1 MGTDPLPRGWTRR
14 VRSSVLHSISLAT
27 AVLTSTRARASS
39 QDVHAE
45 LERAQHEIALLREEL
60 NLKDSRWIRLSP
72 RRRPHYTPVQRM
84 RILQLKAARN
94 WSCEQAA
101 EALMIDE
108 QTLKSWLRRV
118 DEGGEH
124 ALVRL
129 AEPVNRVPD
138 FVRYLVRQLKALCP
152 TMGKVRIAQTL
163 ARAGLHLSVTTV
175 GRVLHETSPA
185 PDDFEL
191 PATVVCRR
199 VTARSP
205 GDLWHID
212 LTAVPTGAGFWI
224 PWLPF
229 ALPQRWPFCWWVLV
243 VVDHVSRAVLGLEIH
258 REVPT
263 AEEVQS
269 SIDLIAHRCGRHPRH
284 VITDKGSQFRAVSWR
299 RYCRARGIRPR
310 FGAVGRHGSI
320 AIVERFIRAMKTEC
334 TSRILVPL
342 IDQVIWHELALYAVW
357 YNEHRPSQ
365 ALGGC
370 TPREVFEGLLPV
382 TGRQRVEPRSGWPA
396 NGGANRV
403 TVLTLVVGYLE
414 GRDHLPVVE
423 LREAA

>member
-1 MGTDPLPRGWTRR
+1 MSTDPLPRGWTRR
-14 VRSSVLHSISLAT
+14 VRSSLLHAISLAT
-27 AVLTSTRARASS
+27 AVLTAARARASS
-39 QDVHAE
+39 QDLRAE
-45 LERAQHEIALLREEL
+45 LERAEQEIALLREEL
-60 NLKDSRWIRLSP
+60 DLKDSRWIRLSP

-108 QTLKSWLRRV
+108 QTLKSWLRRI
-118 DEGGEH
+118 DEEGDS
-124 ALVRL
+124 ALIQL
-129 AEPVNRVPD
+129 AEPVNRFPD

-163 ARAGLHLSVTTV
+163 ARAGLHLSATTV
-175 GRVLHETSPA
+175 GRVLRETSPA
-185 PDDFEL
+185 PDDVEM
-191 PATVVCRR
+191 PVTISSRR
-199 VTARSP
+199 VTARNA

-212 LTAVPTGAGFWI
+212 LTVVPTGTGFWV

-243 VVDHVSRAVLGLEIH
+243 VVDHVSRAALGLEIY
-258 REVPT
+258 RDVPSA
-263 AEEVQS
+263 AETQA
-269 SIDLIAHRCGRHPRH
+269 SIDRVAQRCGRYPLH
-284 VITDKGSQFRAVSWR
+284 VITDKGSQFRAASWR

-310 FGAVGRHGSI
+310 FGAVGCHGSI
-320 AIVERFIRAMKTEC
+320 AIVERFIRAMKAEC

-342 IDQVIWHELALYAVW
+342 DDHSMQCELALYAVW
-357 YNEHRPSQ
+357 YNAHRPSQ

-370 TPREVFEGLLPV
+370 TPRLVYEGLIPAS
-382 TGRQRVEPRSGWPA
+382 GKRIEPRSGWPA
-396 NGGANRV
+396 NGGAERV
-403 TVLTLVVGYLE
+403 ADLRLVVGYLE
-414 GRDHLPVVE
+414 GREHLPVVE

>member
-1 MGTDPLPRGWTRR
+1 
-14 VRSSVLHSISLAT
+14 VLHSLSLAT
-27 AVLTSTRARASS
+27 AVLTAARARASS
-39 QDVHAE
+39 QDLRGE

-60 NLKDSRWIRLSP
+60 DLKDSRWIRLRP

-101 EALMIDE
+101 EALLLDE
-108 QTLKSWLRRV
+108 QTLKSWTRRV
-118 DEGGEH
+118 DEEGERV
-124 ALVRL
+124 LVQL
-129 AEPVNRVPD
+129 TEPVNRFPD
-138 FVRYLVRQLKALCP
+138 YVRYLVRQLKALCP
-152 TMGKVRIAQTL
+152 AMGKVRIAQTL
-163 ARAGLHLSVTTV
+163 ARAGLHLSATTV
-175 GRVLHETSPA
+175 GRVMRESAPI
-185 PDDFEL
+185 PDDVQL
-191 PATVVCRR
+191 PVTIYSRR
-199 VTARSP
+199 VTARNP

-212 LTAVPTGAGFWI
+212 LTAVPTGTGFWV

-258 REVPT
+258 VLGLEIHRDVPT

-269 SIDLIAHRCGRHPRH
+269 SIDRVAHRCGRHPRH

-299 RYCRARGIRPR
+299 RYCRVRGIRPR
-310 FGAVGRHGSI
+310 LGAVGRHGSI
-320 AIVERFIRAMKTEC
+320 AIVERFIRAMKAEC

-342 IDQVIWHELALYAVW
+342 VDEVIRHELALFAVW

-370 TPREVFEGLLPV
+370 TPREIYEGLAPASGRSRMDWSWV
-382 TGRQRVEPRSGWPA
+382 TSRVANTCRSSSYGRLHDFSGSV
-396 NGGANRV
+396 GANLDRLEERTASDQCVRV
-403 TVLTLVVGYLE
+403 
-414 GRDHLPVVE
+414 D
-423 LREAA
+423 